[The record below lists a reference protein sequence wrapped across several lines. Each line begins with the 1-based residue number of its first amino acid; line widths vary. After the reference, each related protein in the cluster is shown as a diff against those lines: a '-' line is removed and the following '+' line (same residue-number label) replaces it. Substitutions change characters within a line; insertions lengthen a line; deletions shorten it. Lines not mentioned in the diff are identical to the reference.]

1 MKLGVARTWSNW
13 ALAACLALPLLPAL
27 TGCASAPTS
36 TDDVLTE
43 SDEPPARKRARIRL
57 ELAVGYFEQG
67 QTTVALDELKQALIT
82 DPTLFQAYN
91 LRGLVYM
98 RLNDPRLA
106 EESFQRALALSP
118 GNGDV
123 LHNLGWMQCQQ
134 GRYPESTRSFQ
145 QAIANPLYGARSKTW
160 MTLGLCQ
167 IRAGQL
173 SDAEFSLSKSYEL
186 DSGNPVTGYNL
197 ASLLYQ
203 RGQLERALFYV
214 RRINNGELSNAES
227 LWLGMKIENKLGNR
241 VAREQLGNQL
251 KKRYPQSRELG
262 AYERGAFDE

>member
-1 MKLGVARTWSNW
+1 MKLGVARIGASW
-13 ALAACLALPLLPAL
+13 ALAACLALPLLAGL
-27 TGCASAPTS
+27 TGCAGVPASG
-36 TDDVLTE
+36 DDVLTE

-67 QTTVALDELKQALIT
+67 QTTVALDELKQALAA

-98 RLNDPRLA
+98 RLNDTRLA
-106 EESFQRALALSP
+106 EESFQRALALAP

-134 GRYPESTRSFQ
+134 GRHAEAARSFQ
-145 QAIANPLYGARSKTW
+145 QAIANPLYGGRGKTW

-173 SDAEFSLSKSYEL
+173 ADAEYSLGKAYEL
-186 DSGNPVTGYNL
+186 DPANPVTGYNL
-197 ASLLYQ
+197 AALLYQ
-203 RGQLERALFYV
+203 RGQIERAQFYV
-214 RRINNGELSNAES
+214 RRINNGELSNAET
-227 LWLGMKIENKLGNR
+227 LWLGVKIENKLGNR
-241 VAREQLGNQL
+241 IAREQLGGQL
-251 KKRYPQSRELG
+251 KRRYPQSRELE
-262 AYERGAFDE
+262 AYERGAFHE